1 VAALGDSSAIV
12 CFRDH
17 GSSRNDNS
25 GMCQHISMSGAS
37 ITSGGNLVIA
47 EWYPGIYSGSR
58 SGSVAALDS
67 STAVVC
73 YSDKGSTPTAN
84 AGTCKKLS
92 VSAMSATSLTAG
104 AGTVFASTGARD
116 VNVVAL
122 DATNAIVCYNNLGND
137 EHGTCN
143 HLGVSSTGTIVAGTA
158 VEFVPTSNV
167 YDISL
172 TKQSASTALV
182 CYRVNSMPSG
192 VCKPL
197 SVSGTSITVGADI
210 VFFSGYMGNRP
221 ATTGVTATK
230 ALVCYGGDD
239 NKGTC
244 NLIASPP
251 PPEPSPPPP
260 NPSPP
265 PPTPSPPPPEPSPP
279 PPVPSPPPPS
289 CSLTLYSDLDYQ
301 GQAVTFNSASDNSV
315 CGTCCN
321 IWSCGQNWQ
330 NDAISSLVLT
340 GTGCSV
346 EINEHDCTGT
356 PWGGANG
363 SRKTVAEGSYPAMPG
378 IGDNTLST
386 FRISCP

>member
-1 VAALGDSSAIV
+1 VTGRSATCNYISVGTSITYGPKFVVNSASRTDGGLSLDMAALDGQSAIVCYKLYQGGSGNMAGNCNRLAVAVSYGSASLSKSADLLFSTNFTSDISVAALGDSSAIV

-244 NLIASPP
+244 NLIA
-251 PPEPSPPPP
+251 
-260 NPSPP
+260 
-265 PPTPSPPPPEPSPP
+265 
-279 PPVPSPPPPS
+279 
-289 CSLTLYSDLDYQ
+289 
-301 GQAVTFNSASDNSV
+301 
-315 CGTCCN
+315 
-321 IWSCGQNWQ
+321 
-330 NDAISSLVLT
+330 
-340 GTGCSV
+340 
-346 EINEHDCTGT
+346 
-356 PWGGANG
+356 
-363 SRKTVAEGSYPAMPG
+363 
-378 IGDNTLST
+378 
-386 FRISCP
+386 